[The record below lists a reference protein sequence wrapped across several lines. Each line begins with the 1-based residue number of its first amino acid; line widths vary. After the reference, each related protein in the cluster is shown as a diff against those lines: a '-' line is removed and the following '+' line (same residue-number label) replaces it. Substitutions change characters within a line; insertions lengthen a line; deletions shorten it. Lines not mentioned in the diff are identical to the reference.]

1 MARKFEELEAK
12 MSRDA
17 IARSDAR
24 YMELKADMALEE
36 LRDALRLTQQ
46 QLAKTLNV
54 DQSAISKLERRLCRM
69 SSSKLRSQRRRPSKY
84 IM

>member
-1 MARKFEELEAK
+1 MARKFEEPEAK
-12 MSRDA
+12 MSREA

-24 YMELKADMALEE
+24 YAELKADMALEE

-54 DQSAISKLERRLCRM
+54 EIRH
-69 SSSKLRSQRRRPSKY
+69 P
-84 IM
+84 